1 MVNGT
6 CGSTRIA
13 CCRRSFRP
21 SGMVRRHADLDL
33 TDVSR
38 NVALADAGWSSSVAR
53 RAHNPEVAGSNP
65 APATDRVSDTKGP
78 ERSGPFVM
86 SGPKHWRDGAP
97 SRQSWPLGS
106 TTGGARRGADTMAE
120 TVRER
125 AARLIAQGNPAG
137 LLYGAILAGAVMS
150 ATANHVPSTA
160 RVLVAAVFVLVVY
173 WLADIYV
180 RAFSEPFHAGRSPL
194 PRRLVAAARHESRV
208 LLGGVPALAMT
219 I

>member
-65 APATDRVSDTKGP
+65 APATNRLGETKAPREIWGP
-78 ERSGPFVM
+78 SSSRRPPF
-86 SGPKHWRDGAP
+86 
-97 SRQSWPLGS
+97 
-106 TTGGARRGADTMAE
+106 
-120 TVRER
+120 
-125 AARLIAQGNPAG
+125 RL
-137 LLYGAILAGAVMS
+137 
-150 ATANHVPSTA
+150 H
-160 RVLVAAVFVLVVY
+160 
-173 WLADIYV
+173 
-180 RAFSEPFHAGRSPL
+180 
-194 PRRLVAAARHESRV
+194 VAAADV
-208 LLGGVPALAMT
+208 
-219 I
+219 